1 MSTHMFATIHK
12 LFWVGY
18 ILALVV
24 GSLLP
29 VDLPVTPE
37 HGDKVM
43 HFLAYCV
50 LVFLWPRAW
59 VGTALAMFSLGA
71 GLGLALEIGQGILP
85 TGRFMDIWDALS
97 NALGAGVGVIC
108 LGLLLKRREGF
119 WRPRRQA

>member
-1 MSTHMFATIHK
+1 MSTHLFAIVHK

-18 ILALVV
+18 VLALVV

-29 VDLPVTPE
+29 VDLPAAPE

-59 VGTALAMFSLGA
+59 TGTALTMFSLGA

-85 TGRFMDIWDALS
+85 TGRFMDLWDALA
-97 NALGAGVGVIC
+97 NALGAGVGVMC
-108 LGLLLKRREGF
+108 LGLRLKSMGGF
-119 WRPRRQA
+119 RHPRRQA